1 MKIANTTIFSKNV
14 TTNTKNIV
22 LDDTQLDTI
31 YRLYNKNNSLAATF
45 ILTTAN
51 TYSDTKTA
59 SIILKGNQK
68 NGYKKVG
75 DKLYRTKKYLKKEG
89 KLYRVL
95 RWKKENGVLR
105 RCI

>member
-1 MKIANTTIFSKNV
+1 MKIASITIFSENV
-14 TTNTKNIV
+14 TVDTKSIV
-22 LDDTQLDTI
+22 LSDTQLDTI
-31 YRLYNKNNSLAATF
+31 YRLYNKNNSSTATF

-51 TYSDTKTA
+51 TYLDTKTVNV
-59 SIILKGNQK
+59 ILKGNQK